1 MVHRSIDSSSLAE
14 VIDRII
20 TKGIIIDVYPKIPLL
35 GIELLTI
42 DTRICIMCVET
53 WLKFAEAM
61 GLTKETEAA

>member
-1 MVHRSIDSSSLAE
+1 MVHKSVDASSLAE

-20 TKGIIIDVYPKIPLL
+20 TKGIIVDVYPRVPIL

-61 GLTKETEAA
+61 GLTYEAEAS

>member
-1 MVHRSIDSSSLAE
+1 MVHKSVDASSLAE

-20 TKGIIIDVYPKIPLL
+20 TKGIIVDIYPRVPLL

-53 WLKFAEAM
+53 WLKFAEAV
-61 GLTKETEAA
+61 GLTKEAEAV